1 MTAFKWPVNYAIWLA
16 LLWIASQPVY
26 AASRYALLIGNAA
39 YDQPLVNP
47 VNDARAMASQL
58 QQLGFVVTLQTDLK
72 RDALLQ
78 QVGQFA
84 QRAQGAELA
93 LVFYAGHGAQGGGD
107 SNYLVPVDLPTR
119 TLSRQSLQRGGY
131 DVNQLIGELQR
142 NRVQAGVLMIDACR
156 VVYQRG
162 ETPDLSLQ
170 GLKAISAPKGYVLA
184 YSTSPGGRA
193 SDYWSRDSKNSPY
206 TYAMLNELAKPAL
219 PLETLL
225 KNVGNRVATLTQ
237 HTQIPWYS
245 SSLTGTALQLNSGKK
260 LAVSVTTA
268 KIAAGGSR
276 GATAWDTS
284 QLYDWAIEIRQ
295 QKLDPY
301 LDRKALKNRAVNG
314 DVVAQTGW
322 AMLNQPATERKK
334 WLERAAIQQ
343 FPLAQMYL
351 GEWYLD
357 NERNAAG
364 RSEAERWLN
373 KAAEFYPPAR
383 ATLADLYLQQGNRS
397 GADIALKELG
407 GAAMGYINQLKNKS
421 GSQAVTY
428 QGY

>member
-1 MTAFKWPVNYAIWLA
+1 MTAFKQLVNYAIWLA
-16 LLWIASQPVY
+16 LLWIASQPTY
-26 AASRYALLIGNAA
+26 AAGRYALLIGNAA

-58 QQLGFVVTLQTDLK
+58 QQLGFDVTLQTDLK

-93 LVFYAGHGAQGGGD
+93 LVFYAGHGAQGGD

-131 DVNQLIGELQR
+131 DVNQLLGELQR
-142 NRVQAGVLMIDACR
+142 NHVQAGVLMIDACR

-162 ETPDLSLQ
+162 DTPDLSLQ
-170 GLKAISAPKGYVLA
+170 GLKAASAPKGYVLA

-193 SDYWSRDSKNSPY
+193 SDYWSRESKNSPY
-206 TYAMLNELAKPAL
+206 TYAMLNELAKPAQ

-245 SSLTGTALQLNSGKK
+245 SSLTGNALQLNPGKT
-260 LAVSVTTA
+260 LASSTSTA
-268 KIAAGGSR
+268 KITTGGSR
-276 GATAWDTS
+276 GSAVWDS
-284 QLYDWAIEIRQ
+284 VKLYDWVIEIRQ

-301 LDRKALKNRAVNG
+301 LDRKALKNRANAG

-322 AMLNQPATERKK
+322 AMLNQPAAERKK
-334 WLERAAIQQ
+334 WLERAAAQQ

-364 RSEAERWLN
+364 RQQAEVWLN

-407 GAAMGYINQLKNKS
+407 GSAMGYINQLKNKS
-421 GSQAVTY
+421 GPPAITR
-428 QGY
+428 